1 MRVPGW
7 LRTGSEV
14 VVRLAVLAAG
24 LLALAWLF
32 LHLRVVTIPAFVA
45 LLGATV
51 LVPPV
56 AALRRRGWRPLL
68 ATWTVVIAAL
78 AVVAGII
85 ALLVPAFV
93 DQLEELGEQLDEA
106 IAEIEDW
113 LATGPVGLDD
123 PDLRSALDTLGERV
137 VDADPAAVLGGA
149 TIAAEILAG
158 MLLAIVMLFFFVKDG
173 PLLVG
178 WARDRFPADRRE
190 DVTRAGAAAWNALG
204 AYVRG
209 TLVVGAVNGTV
220 IGVGLAILGV
230 PLALPLGIIT
240 AVSAFFPLIGAVV
253 AGALAALIALVSGG
267 VVTALIVVGLTVA
280 VQQIE
285 GDVVSPLVMGKA
297 LSLHPLVVLV
307 ALSVGAIAA
316 GLIGAFLA
324 IPITGVVV
332 AASGALRNGDTADD
346 DPQHADT
353 SAAADA

>member
-1 MRVPGW
+1 MRVPSW
-7 LRTGSEV
+7 LRTGSEI

-24 LLALAWLF
+24 LLAVSWLF

-68 ATWTVVIAAL
+68 ATWTVVIGAL
-78 AVVAGII
+78 AIVAGVI

-93 DQLEELGEQLDEA
+93 DQIEELGDQLDEA
-106 IAEIEDW
+106 ISEIEDW
-113 LATGPVGLDD
+113 LEPGPVGLDE

-137 VDADPAAVLGGA
+137 VDADPAAVIDGA
-149 TIAAEILAG
+149 TLAAEILAG
-158 MLLAIVMLFFFVKDG
+158 ILLAVVMLFFFVKDG
-173 PLLVG
+173 SLIVR
-178 WARDRFPADRRE
+178 WARDQFPAERR
-190 DVTRAGAAAWNALG
+190 DDAARAGAAAWNALG

-253 AGALAALIALVSGG
+253 AGTLAALIALVSGG

-285 GDVVSPLVMGKA
+285 GDVVSPIVMGRA
-297 LSLHPLVVLV
+297 LRLHPLVVLV

-316 GLIGAFLA
+316 GLVGAFLA

-332 AASGALRNGDTADD
+332 AVSGALRDGDT
-346 DPQHADT
+346 
-353 SAAADA
+353 

>member
-24 LLALAWLF
+24 LLAVSWLF

-56 AALRRRGWRPLL
+56 ATLRRRGWRPLL
-68 ATWTVVIAAL
+68 ATWTVVIGAL
-78 AVVAGII
+78 AVVAGVI

-93 DQLEELGEQLDEA
+93 DQIEELGDQLDEA

-113 LATGPVGLDD
+113 LETGPVGLDE
-123 PDLRSALDTLGERV
+123 PDLRSALDTLGEGV
-137 VDADPAAVLGGA
+137 VDADPAAVLDGA
-149 TIAAEILAG
+149 TLAAEILAG
-158 MLLAIVMLFFFVKDG
+158 ILLAVVMLFFFVKDG
-173 PLLVG
+173 PFIVR
-178 WARDRFPADRRE
+178 WARDQFPADRRE
-190 DVTRAGAAAWNALG
+190 DAARAGTAAWNALG

-253 AGALAALIALVSGG
+253 AGTLAALVALVSGG

-285 GDVVSPLVMGKA
+285 GDLVSPIVMGRA
-297 LSLHPLVVLV
+297 LRLHPLVVLV

-332 AASGALRNGDTADD
+332 AVSGAVRHGDTQDD
-346 DPQHADT
+346 DTNVGSSDADVDT
-353 SAAADA
+353 